1 LLIAFDQLM
10 QGDLVDIQTHGRLSF
25 KLQARIQTPRA
36 VAINRRMR
44 ECRSLPKF
52 NAALTIKVQKKRRAY
67 GKIPPF
73 QYVLVKVMPQSSRYS
88 DERVE
93 QLLAEMAQI
102 LHKDKAPTDLS
113 LMVLGNMVTNLINSD
128 VAPAQR
134 RSLARSFADALQASV
149 RDDNAH

>member
-1 LLIAFDQLM
+1 M
-10 QGDLVDIQTHGRLSF
+10 
-25 KLQARIQTPRA
+25 
-36 VAINRRMR
+36 
-44 ECRSLPKF
+44 SLD
-52 NAALTIKVQKKRRAY
+52 ND
-67 GKIPPF
+67 
-73 QYVLVKVMPQSSRYS
+73 MPQSSRYS